1 MPGKIRDNMQDDKTV
16 IMPQNSPRK
25 ESDADRTVLYR
36 SGLRINVID
45 EHGKATDELFFPH
58 GFTAGRSL
66 DNDIV
71 LQNEEISRHHLKV
84 KKENGDWWIYDLNS
98 ANGIYI
104 QDKLVAHKCK
114 LDFPASVLLGNSGIF
129 LRIQAIDQRAEL
141 GKQVSKDAGVLTPA
155 IVVRDKSAP
164 RNLSKEAMKARLLAK
179 EEAEDSGDYTR
190 MVRTLIREDR
200 THRGKKYHKVI
211 WILGILFL
219 FSAGLVAYQ
228 QVALSNARTLAI
240 DMFYDIKTLEV
251 GLSKAEIV
259 LEGSADVLELTMKAV
274 ANEKLKAEQE
284 RIKAEQE
291 KIAAERKRV
300 MQERERLKKMK
311 TKYQQYVQEAKS
323 LRIRFPSAS
332 RYEEELIAKVA
343 REFGESELE
352 LPDGFVAEVRRYIKY
367 WQESSRMQQAM
378 ASLENNNYA
387 PTVIAALEKEGL
399 PLYFIYL
406 PLQESNYNTLA
417 IGPETPYGVA
427 KGAWQFLATT
437 GQEFGLSSGPLAAFR
452 EYDEQDA
459 RFDFNQAT
467 RAAAKYLKH
476 IYSTEAQASG
486 LLVMASY
493 NYGHNRVKDMIKKMP
508 DNPRDKNFWKF
519 IQQYQIPKETY
530 DYVFYI
536 FSAAVIGEDP
546 KHFGFKFNPPLS
558 LLTMFSKAVANHHQ

>member
-1 MPGKIRDNMQDDKTV
+1 MQDDKTV
-16 IMPQNSPRK
+16 IMPQGALQK
-25 ESDADRTVLYR
+25 EFDPDRTVIFQV
-36 SGLRINVID
+36 GLRVSLAD
-45 EHGKATDELFFPH
+45 AHDKATKEFFFTH
-58 GFTAGRSL
+58 GFTAGRSQ

-71 LQNEEISRHHLKV
+71 IPNGEVSRRHLEV

-104 QDKLVAHKCK
+104 QDKLVEHKAK
-114 LDFPASVLLGNSGIF
+114 LHFPASVLLGNSGIT
-129 LRIQAIDQRAEL
+129 LGIQAAGQKAEVER
-141 GKQVSKDAGVLTPA
+141 QATTADATVLASA
-155 IVVRDKSAP
+155 IVEQDTSGH
-164 RNLSKEAMKARLLAK
+164 RNLSKEAMKARLLAN

-190 MVRTLIREDR
+190 MVRTLIHEDR
-200 THRGKKYHKVI
+200 TSRGKKYNKVI
-211 WILGILFL
+211 WVLGILFL
-219 FSAGLVAYQ
+219 LSAALVAYQ

-251 GLSKAEIV
+251 SMSKSELVIDQSAEI
-259 LEGSADVLELTMKAV
+259 LEQT
-274 ANEKLKAEQE
+274 LKAAVTQKLAVQE

-291 KIAAERKRV
+291 KIAAERGRV
-300 MQERERLKKMK
+300 EQEKNKLKSMK
-311 TKYQQYVQEAKS
+311 AKYQQYVKEATS
-323 LRIRFPSAS
+323 FRFRFPSEAS
-332 RYEEELIAKVA
+332 YEEELITKVA

-352 LPDGFVAEVRRYIKY
+352 LPDGFAEEVRQYIKR
-367 WQESSRMQQAM
+367 WQDSSRMQQAM
-378 ASLENNNYA
+378 ERLEKNNYA
-387 PTVIAALEKEGL
+387 PEVISALEKEGL

-406 PLQESNYNTLA
+406 PLQESNYDTQA

-437 GQEFGLSSGPLAAFR
+437 GQEYGLSSGPLADVR

-459 RFDFNQAT
+459 RFDFHKAT
-467 RAAAKYLKH
+467 IAATKYLKY

-493 NYGHNRVKDMIKKMP
+493 NYGHNRVRSMIKKMP

-519 IQQYQIPKETY
+519 IQQYEIPKETY

-558 LLTMFSKAVANHHQ
+558 SINLRQAQPVDSG

>member
-1 MPGKIRDNMQDDKTV
+1 MQDDKTV
-16 IMPQNSPRK
+16 IMPQGVLQK
-25 ESDADRTVLYR
+25 EFDPDRTVIFQV
-36 SGLRINVID
+36 GLRVSL
-45 EHGKATDELFFPH
+45 TDTHDKTTKEFFFTH
-58 GFTAGRSL
+58 GFTAGRSQ

-71 LQNEEISRHHLKV
+71 IPNGEVSRRHLEI

-104 QDKLVAHKCK
+104 QDKLVEHKAK
-114 LDFPASVLLGNSGIF
+114 LHFPASVLLGNSGVT
-129 LRIQAIDQRAEL
+129 LSIQATDQKAEVE
-141 GKQVSKDAGVLTPA
+141 KQATTVDATVLASA
-155 IVVRDKSAP
+155 IVEQDKSGH
-164 RNLSKEAMKARLLAK
+164 RNLSKEAIKARLLAK

-190 MVRTLIREDR
+190 MVRKLIHEDR
-200 THRGKKYHKVI
+200 TSQGKKYNKVI
-211 WILGILFL
+211 WALGVLFL
-219 FSAGLVAYQ
+219 LSAALVAYQ

-251 GLSKAEIV
+251 SMSKSELMIDQSAEI
-259 LEGSADVLELTMKAV
+259 LEQT
-274 ANEKLKAEQE
+274 LKAAVNQKLAVQE

-291 KIAAERKRV
+291 KIAAEKARV
-300 MQERERLKKMK
+300 ALEKNKLKSM
-311 TKYQQYVQEAKS
+311 TAKYQQYVKEATS
-323 LRIRFPSAS
+323 FRIRFPSDAS
-332 RYEEELIAKVA
+332 YEEELITKVA

-352 LPDGFVAEVRRYIKY
+352 LPNGFAEEVRQYIKR
-367 WQESSRMQQAM
+367 WQDSSRMQQAM
-378 ASLENNNYA
+378 ERLEKNNYA
-387 PTVIAALEKEGL
+387 PEVISALEKEGL

-406 PLQESNYNTLA
+406 PLQESNYDTQA

-437 GQEFGLSSGPLAAFR
+437 GQEYGLPSGPLADIR

-459 RFDFNQAT
+459 RFDFHKAT
-467 RAAAKYLKH
+467 LAATKYLKY

-493 NYGHNRVKDMIKKMP
+493 NYGHNRVRSMIKKMP

-519 IQQYQIPKETY
+519 IQQYEIPKETY

-558 LLTMFSKAVANHHQ
+558 SINLRQAQPVNLG

>member
-1 MPGKIRDNMQDDKTV
+1 MEDDKTV
-16 IMPQNSPRK
+16 IMPLGALQK
-25 ESDADRTVLYR
+25 EFDSDRTVLLR
-36 SGLRINVID
+36 VGLRVSLID
-45 EHGKATDELFFPH
+45 AYGKTTNEFFFTH
-58 GFTAGRSL
+58 SFTAGRSQ

-71 LQNEEISRHHLKV
+71 IENGEVSRHHLEV
-84 KKENGDWWIYDLNS
+84 KQENGDWWIYDSNS

-104 QDKLVAHKCK
+104 QDRLVERKSKLY
-114 LDFPASVLLGNSGIF
+114 FPASVLLGNSGIT
-129 LRIQAIDQRAEL
+129 LRIQATGLKAEVE
-141 GKQVSKDAGVLTPA
+141 KQATADATVLASA
-155 IVVRDKSAP
+155 IVAQDKTSH

-190 MVRTLIREDR
+190 MVRKLIHEDR
-200 THRGKKYHKVI
+200 TSRGKKYNKVI
-211 WILGILFL
+211 WVLSILFL
-219 FSAGLVAYQ
+219 LSAVLVAYQ

-251 GLSKAEIV
+251 SMSKSELMIDQSAEI
-259 LEGSADVLELTMKAV
+259 LEQT
-274 ANEKLKAEQE
+274 LKAAVNQKLAVQE

-291 KIAAERKRV
+291 KIAAERERV
-300 MQERERLKKMK
+300 AQEKNKLKSMK
-311 TKYQQYVQEAKS
+311 AKYHQYVKEATS
-323 LRIRFPSAS
+323 FRIRFPSDAS
-332 RYEEELIAKVA
+332 YEDELITKVA

-352 LPDGFVAEVRRYIKY
+352 LPDGFADEVRRYIKF

-378 ASLENNNYA
+378 ERLEKNNYA
-387 PTVIAALEKEGL
+387 PEVIAALEKEGL

-406 PLQESNYNTLA
+406 PLQESNYDTQA

-437 GQEFGLSSGPLAAFR
+437 GQEYGLSSGPLADVR

-459 RFDFNQAT
+459 RFDFKQAT
-467 RAAAKYLKH
+467 HAAIKYLKY

-493 NYGHNRVKDMIKKMP
+493 NYGHNRVKSMIKKMP
-508 DNPRDKNFWKF
+508 DNPRDRNFWKF
-519 IQQYQIPKETY
+519 IQQYEIPKETY

-558 LLTMFSKAVANHHQ
+558 SIN